1 MKWQRYKI
9 VHGGIV
15 HHSKILEA
23 AQASSSGELAKSLH
37 TLAQNEE
44 EC

>member
-15 HHSKILEA
+15 HHRKIVEA
-23 AQASSSGELAKSLH
+23 ASASRGDVAKSTH
-37 TLAQNEE
+37 TVAQNEE
-44 EC
+44 EH